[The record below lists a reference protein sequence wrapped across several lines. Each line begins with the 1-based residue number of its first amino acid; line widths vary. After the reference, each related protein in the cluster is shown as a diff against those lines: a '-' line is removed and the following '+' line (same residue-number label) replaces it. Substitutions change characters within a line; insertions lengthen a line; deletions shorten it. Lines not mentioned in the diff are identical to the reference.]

1 MGGFF
6 GNPSPELL
14 TRWYQLGTYYPF
26 FRGHAHLETVC
37 AVPSSVLRLFSGAA
51 TAGHSTFH

>member
-6 GNPSPELL
+6 GNPGAELM

-26 FRGHAHLETVC
+26 FRWVELLFLSYYSFFSKLE
-37 AVPSSVLRLFSGAA
+37 L
-51 TAGHSTFH
+51 